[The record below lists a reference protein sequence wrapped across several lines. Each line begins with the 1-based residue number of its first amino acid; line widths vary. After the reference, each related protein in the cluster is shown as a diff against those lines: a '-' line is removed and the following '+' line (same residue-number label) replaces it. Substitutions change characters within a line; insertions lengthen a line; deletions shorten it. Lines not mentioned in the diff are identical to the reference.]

1 MATLPATVPPVLNK
15 AYTGS
20 TNQGQSAGYAPA
32 TVTTGDLIPLTG
44 RATLLSVKTTGTAC
58 TATLDS
64 VAPSSYG
71 GDQDVTLVLAAT
83 DEQHVLIQNDGRF
96 DQGASNAGY
105 AKVTCSV
112 VTGVFIRAT
121 VIPGSV

>member
-15 AYTGS
+15 AFTGS
-20 TNQGQSAGYAPA
+20 TNQGQAAGYAPA

-44 RATLLSVKTTGTAC
+44 RAVLLSVKTTGTAC

-71 GDQDVTLVLAAT
+71 ADQDITLVMAAT

-96 DQGASNAGY
+96 DQGSPNSGY